1 MIETCSYNDCC
12 GCMACIDICPKH
24 AIKYS
29 INEYGVSVPVIKQE
43 ICVDCGLCK
52 KVCPQIQHNMH
63 DKPEVCLAAYVKD
76 SEKRANS
83 ASGGIGRA
91 IYEYFLTSNDAVVFG
106 VELADGVS
114 PVYSHTCI
122 INEIAKYQGSKYVQ
136 PNSCGLYTNIATVL
150 LAGKRALLISS
161 PCVITAAYN
170 YLQMKNI
177 STDLFYT
184 VDLICHG
191 VSPETYLNEEIE
203 YLSNKY
209 RWQSINNITFRSN
222 KKFKNF
228 HFVVTAITQ
237 KGKEVEYNRYSNE
250 DPYFSSFLDGTT
262 LREGCY
268 YCKFARPERVSDL
281 TIGDFIGL
289 GESDK
294 YPKVPFPA
302 FNNSLII
309 ENTSKGHEIIEGIL
323 PFINCI
329 SRSFEEALIKG
340 TSLHEP
346 FKKSETRE
354 LFLSRYIVDGF
365 MKSIL
370 ASNGHNIRT
379 KSRKSRITR
388 PIKQIILK
396 LSQNHEE

>member
-29 INEYGVSVPVIKQE
+29 TNEHGVSVPVIKQE

-63 DKPEVCLAAYVKD
+63 DKPEACLAAYVKD
-76 SEKRANS
+76 SEKRADS

-91 IYEYFLTSNDAVVFG
+91 IYEYFLTNKEAVVFG
-106 VELADGVS
+106 VELVDGVT
-114 PVYSHTCI
+114 PVYSHTCN

-136 PNSCGLYTNIATVL
+136 PNSCGLYANLAAVL
-150 LAGKRALLISS
+150 QAGKRALLISS

-170 YLQMKNI
+170 YLQAKKI
-177 STDLFYT
+177 STELFYT
-184 VDLICHG
+184 VDLLCHG
-191 VSPETYLNEEIE
+191 VSPETYLHEEIE

-209 RWQSINNITFRSN
+209 GWQSINSITFRSN
-222 KKFKNF
+222 RKFKNF
-228 HFVVTAITQ
+228 HFVVAAITK
-237 KGKEVEYNRYSNE
+237 KGKKVEYNRYSNE

-268 YCKFARPERVSDL
+268 HCKFSRPERVADL

-294 YPKVPFPA
+294 YPKVSFPT
-302 FNNSLII
+302 FNNSLVIVH
-309 ENTSKGHEIIEGIL
+309 TSKGHELLAGIQ
-323 PFINCI
+323 PNITCV
-329 SRSFEEALIKG
+329 SRSFEEALVKG

-346 FKKSETRE
+346 FKKSMTRE
-354 LFLSRYIVDGF
+354 LFLKKYPADGF
-365 MKSIL
+365 IKSIL
-370 ASNGHNIRT
+370 ASNGNII
-379 KSRKSRITR
+379 KIGSRKSRLKR
-388 PIKQIILK
+388 PIIQILIQ
-396 LSQNHEE
+396 LSSKS